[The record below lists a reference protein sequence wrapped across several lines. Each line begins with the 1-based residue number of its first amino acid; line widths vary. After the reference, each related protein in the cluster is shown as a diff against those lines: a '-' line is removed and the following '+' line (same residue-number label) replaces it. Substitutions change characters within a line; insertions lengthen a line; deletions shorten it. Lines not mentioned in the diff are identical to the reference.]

1 MAYDDNN
8 IFAKI
13 LREEIPAHKILEN
26 EHALAFL
33 DVMPQAK
40 GHALVIPKAA
50 SENLLAADPAGFGPL
65 LAMVQQVAQAAMQ
78 AFQAD
83 GIVVQQF
90 NNPVAG
96 QTVFHTH
103 FHVIPRFEGV
113 PLQAHSG
120 EMADG
125 DVLAELAAAYR
136 AVLS

>member
-13 LREEIPAHKILEN
+13 LREEIPAQKILEN

-50 SENLLAADPAGFGPL
+50 SENLLAADPAVFGPL

-120 EMADG
+120 KMADEE
-125 DVLAELAAAYR
+125 VLAELAAAYR